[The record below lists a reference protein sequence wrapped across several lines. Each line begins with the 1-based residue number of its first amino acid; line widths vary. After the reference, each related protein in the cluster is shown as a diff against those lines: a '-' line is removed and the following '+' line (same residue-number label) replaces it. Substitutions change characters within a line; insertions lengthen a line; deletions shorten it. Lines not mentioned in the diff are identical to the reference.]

1 MENSLMVIGPLAL
14 LALGLLG
21 YLVYVWLQYCE
32 DSSRMEVQ
40 ESKLHHQANVNLLA
54 SEQAR
59 TKTSQALERCR
70 LLEEEIPVLRQQLT
84 QLRQAGSAPNE

>member
-14 LALGLLG
+14 LALALFG
-21 YLVYVWLQYCE
+21 YVIYVWLQYYE
-32 DSSRMEVQ
+32 DSSRMEAQ

-59 TKTSQALERCR
+59 AKTGQALERCR

-84 QLRQAGSAPNE
+84 QLRQAGTASNE